1 MNDMININLKELEDK
16 IKNSYINDYE
26 KKILFEML
34 QAILLSKKGRIYTQ
48 NHRNYKEYIALRDQP
63 GDMEQNL
70 SFCIVKRTINE
81 FDGSTASRAYEFYSF
96 PELIKYYQ
104 KNRAAIDLEMAIANK
119 EKNTTK
125 QEPGETIAQLIERVN
140 KLTNIPNEQ
149 RLRAVNVLT
158 ALNINAKRKF
168 FITKD
173 DEYEEFV
180 TIRNNTLSIARRMID
195 YSGSTAGI
203 TYTPIDIKSF
213 INYLENNK
221 AKLGEDNS
229 NINFKI

>member
-1 MNDMININLKELEDK
+1 MNNMININLKELEDK
-16 IKNSYINDYE
+16 IKKSYINDYE

-48 NHRNYKEYIALRDQP
+48 NHKNYKEYIALRDQP
-63 GDMEQNL
+63 GDMEQDL
-70 SFCIVKRTINE
+70 SFCIVKRIINE

-96 PELIKYYQ
+96 PELIKYYH
-104 KNRAAIDLEMAIANK
+104 KNRAAIDLEMSIANK
-119 EKNTTK
+119 ERNTTK
-125 QEPGETIAQLIERVN
+125 IPLEETIEQLIERAN

-149 RLRAVNVLT
+149 RLRATNVLT
-158 ALNINAKRKF
+158 SLNNNAKHRF
-168 FITKD
+168 FIIKD

-221 AKLGEDNS
+221 AKLGEENS
-229 NINFKI
+229 NTNFII